1 MLRTWYPRLQYS
13 AVVYFD
19 DSADC
24 FKDLPKQHSQR
35 YDLGNHRI
43 GEEEGECD
51 ADLTSFL
58 VPRFRGPEV
67 RFAPHLPSIGF
78 ENLQPLHDLRSRELL
93 SVFEIE
99 IGLSRAKIHS

>member
-1 MLRTWYPRLQYS
+1 MTAQIASKIFQSNTLKGKIWETTES
-13 AVVYFD
+13 
-19 DSADC
+19 
-24 FKDLPKQHSQR
+24 
-35 YDLGNHRI
+35 

-99 IGLSRAKIHS
+99 IGLSRAKIYS